1 MNSHSIVALR
11 NKIISLEN
19 RLASLEAFVM
29 IALGGEIRTSEQFDN
44 LEAVRG
50 FLAKVEIPD
59 LPPPTVEF
67 LLDRM
72 TVDWRH
78 LAKVHGWPVA
88 LQRFKD
94 GYSVP
99 EARRSLK

>member
-1 MNSHSIVALR
+1 MNSHAIDALR
-11 NKIISLEN
+11 NKVISLEN

-29 IALGGEIRTSEQFDN
+29 IALGGEIKSTEQFDN

-59 LPPPTVEF
+59 LPAPTVEF
-67 LLDRM
+67 LTDRL

-78 LAKVHGWPVA
+78 LVKLHGFPIVFRM
-88 LQRFKD
+88 LRD
-94 GYSVP
+94 GFSVP
-99 EARRSLK
+99 EVRRSLK

>member
-1 MNSHSIVALR
+1 MDPHATIALR
-11 NKIISLEN
+11 NKITSLEN

-29 IALGGEIRTSEQFDN
+29 IALGGEIKSTEQFDN

-67 LLDRM
+67 LLERM

-78 LAKVHGWPVA
+78 LAKVHGWTVA